1 MNIPRP
7 ASPAVARICDF
18 FETLSPETVAHFG
31 AYYTED
37 ATFKDPFNEVQGLA
51 EIQRVFAHMY
61 VALDNPRF
69 EITAHITE
77 GQQCFLSW
85 NFLFA
90 FKNFK
95 KGETQ
100 TVRGSCHLRLAEDG
114 RVQHH
119 RDYWDT
125 AEELYQK
132 IPVLGGLVRW
142 LTRHAGS

>member
-7 ASPAVARICDF
+7 SSPAVARICDF
-18 FETLSPETVAHFG
+18 FETLSPERVADFATV
-31 AYYTED
+31 YTED
-37 ATFKDPFNEVQGLA
+37 ARFKDPFNEVQGLD
-51 EIQRVFAHMY
+51 EIKRVFAHMF
-61 VALDNPRF
+61 VALDHPRF

-77 GQQCFLSW
+77 GAQCFLGW
-85 NFLFA
+85 NFRFG

-100 TVRGSCHLRLAEDG
+100 TVRGSCHLRLAADG
-114 RVQHH
+114 RVQDH

-132 IPVLGGLVRW
+132 VPVLGGAVRW
-142 LTRHAGS
+142 LTRHANS

>member
-1 MNIPRP
+1 MHIAPP
-7 ASPAVARICDF
+7 TTPAVARLCDF
-18 FETLSPETVAHFG
+18 FETLSPASVARFG
-31 AYYTED
+31 EFYTED
-37 ATFKDPFNEVQGLA
+37 ATFKDPFNEVRGLA
-51 EIQRVFAHMY
+51 EIKRVFSHMY

-85 NFLFA
+85 NFVFA

-100 TVRGSCHLRLAEDG
+100 TVRGSCHLRLADDG

-132 IPVLGGLVRW
+132 VPVLGGLVRW
-142 LTRHAGS
+142 LTRHAGG